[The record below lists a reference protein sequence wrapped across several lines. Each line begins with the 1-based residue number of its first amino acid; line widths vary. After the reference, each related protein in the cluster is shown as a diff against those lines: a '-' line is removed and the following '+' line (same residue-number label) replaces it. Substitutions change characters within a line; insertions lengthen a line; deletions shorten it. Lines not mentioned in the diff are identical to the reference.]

1 MAKPPE
7 HRRPTRGALERR
19 PLLYYITD
27 RKALPG
33 EIPLPI
39 IKQAV
44 AAGIDLIQIRER
56 DLPVRRLLALVEEA
70 VKRAGTGPTRI
81 LVNDRLDVAVA
92 AGAAGVHLPA
102 HSFPVDEVRRSYPE
116 LLIGA
121 STHNLEE
128 LRRAAD
134 GGADFAV
141 FGPVFETPSKK
152 TYGPPVGLEKLAE
165 AVRAVNIPVLAL
177 GGVTLENSA
186 DCLRAGAAG
195 LAAISLFQ
203 QSPDLEETTKRLRT
217 LRGSGNSRRSSRSHT
232 QPR

>member
-7 HRRPTRGALERR
+7 RRRSTRGALERR
-19 PLLYYITD
+19 PLLCYITD
-27 RKALPG
+27 RKGLPG
-33 EIPLPI
+33 EDPLPI
-39 IKQAV
+39 IEQAV

-70 VKRAGTGPTRI
+70 VKRAGAGPTRI

-102 HSFPVDEVRRSYPE
+102 HGFPVDEVRRSYPE

-152 TYGPPVGLEKLAE
+152 AYGPPLGLEKLAE
-165 AVRAVNIPVLAL
+165 AARAVNIPLLAL
-177 GGVTLENSA
+177 GGVTLENAA

-203 QSPDLEETTKRLRT
+203 QSADLCETIRQLHV
-217 LRGSGNSRRSSRSHT
+217 L
-232 QPR
+232 QQEI

>member
-7 HRRPTRGALERR
+7 HRRSTRGALERR

-33 EIPLPI
+33 EDPLPI
-39 IKQAV
+39 IEQAG

-70 VKRAGTGPTRI
+70 IKRAGATRV

-102 HSFPVDEVRRSYPE
+102 HGFPVDEVRRSYPE

-134 GGADFAV
+134 RGADFAV
-141 FGPVFETPSKK
+141 FGPVFETSSKK
-152 TYGPPVGLEKLAE
+152 AYGPPVGLGKLAE
-165 AVRAVNIPVLAL
+165 AARAVNIPLLAL
-177 GGVTLENSA
+177 GGITLENAA
-186 DCLRAGAAG
+186 DCLRAGAGG

-203 QSPDLEETTKRLRT
+203 NSADLRETIQRLRV
-217 LRGSGNSRRSSRSHT
+217 LG
-232 QPR
+232 QEF

>member
-1 MAKPPE
+1 VAKPPE

-27 RKALPG
+27 RKWLPG
-33 EIPLPI
+33 EDLLPI
-39 IKQAV
+39 IEQTV

-70 VKRAGTGPTRI
+70 VKAASAGSTRI

-92 AGAAGVHLPA
+92 AGAAGVQLPA
-102 HSFPVDEVRRSYPE
+102 HGFSVEEVRRNYPE

-121 STHNLEE
+121 STHNLDE

-152 TYGPPVGLEKLAE
+152 AYGPPLGLEKLAE

-177 GGVTLENSA
+177 GGVTLENAA

-203 QSPDLEETTKRLRT
+203 QSPDLEETVTRLRV
-217 LRGSGNSRRSSRSHT
+217 LG
-232 QPR
+232 QEF

>member
-7 HRRPTRGALERR
+7 RRRSTRGALERR
-19 PLLYYITD
+19 PLLCYITD

-33 EIPLPI
+33 EDPLPI
-39 IKQAV
+39 IEQAV

-92 AGAAGVHLPA
+92 TGAAGVHLPA
-102 HSFPVDEVRRSYPE
+102 RGFPVDEVRRNYPE

-152 TYGPPVGLEKLAE
+152 AYGPPVGLEKLTE

-177 GGVTLENSA
+177 GGVTLENAA

-203 QSPDLEETTKRLRT
+203 QSPDL
-217 LRGSGNSRRSSRSHT
+217 
-232 QPR
+232 

>member
-7 HRRPTRGALERR
+7 RRRSTRGALEHR
-19 PLLYYITD
+19 PLLCYITD

-33 EIPLPI
+33 EDPLPI
-39 IKQAV
+39 IEQAV
-44 AAGIDLIQIRER
+44 AAGLDLIQIRER

-70 VKRAGTGPTRI
+70 VKRAGAGPTRI

-92 AGAAGVHLPA
+92 TGAAGVHLPA
-102 HSFPVDEVRRSYPE
+102 HGFPVDEVHRSYPE

-152 TYGPPVGLEKLAE
+152 AYGPPVGLEKLAE
-165 AVRAVNIPVLAL
+165 AARAVNIPVLAL
-177 GGVTLENSA
+177 GGVTLENAA

-203 QSPDLEETTKRLRT
+203 QSADLCETIRQLHV
-217 LRGSGNSRRSSRSHT
+217 L
-232 QPR
+232 QQEI

>member
-1 MAKPPE
+1 MAKLPE
-7 HRRPTRGALERR
+7 HRRPTRSALERR

-33 EIPLPI
+33 EDPLPI
-39 IKQAV
+39 IEQAV
-44 AAGIDLIQIRER
+44 ADGIDLIQIRER
-56 DLPVRRLLALVEEA
+56 DLPVRSLLALVEEA
-70 VKRAGTGPTRI
+70 VKAAGAGPTRI

-92 AGAAGVHLPA
+92 ASAAGVHLPA
-102 HSFPVDEVRRSYPE
+102 HGFPVDEVRRNYPD

-121 STHNLEE
+121 STHNLDE

-152 TYGPPVGLEKLAE
+152 AYGPPVGLEKLAE
-165 AVRAVNIPVLAL
+165 AARTVNIPVLAL
-177 GGVTLENSA
+177 GGVTLENAA

-203 QSPDLEETTKRLRT
+203 NSADLRETIQRLRA
-217 LRGSGNSRRSSRSHT
+217 LR
-232 QPR
+232 

>member
-7 HRRPTRGALERR
+7 HRRSTRGALERR

-27 RKALPG
+27 RKALAG
-33 EIPLPI
+33 EDPLPI
-39 IKQAV
+39 IEQAV

-56 DLPVRRLLALVEEA
+56 DLPVRRLLALVEGA
-70 VKRAGTGPTRI
+70 VKRAGAGPTRI

-92 AGAAGVHLPA
+92 TGAAGVHLPA
-102 HSFPVDEVRRSYPE
+102 RGFPVEEVRRSYPE

-134 GGADFAV
+134 GGAGFAV

-152 TYGPPVGLEKLAE
+152 AYGPPVGLEKLAE
-165 AVRAVNIPVLAL
+165 AARAVNIPVLAL
-177 GGVTLENSA
+177 GGVTLENAA

-203 QSPDLEETTKRLRT
+203 QSADLEETTKRLRV
-217 LRGSGNSRRSSRSHT
+217 LG
-232 QPR
+232 QEF

>member
-1 MAKPPE
+1 VAKPPE
-7 HRRPTRGALERR
+7 HRRSTRGALERR

-27 RKALPG
+27 RKGLPG
-33 EIPLPI
+33 EDLLPI
-39 IKQAV
+39 IEQTV

-70 VKRAGTGPTRI
+70 VKAADTGSTRV

-92 AGAAGVHLPA
+92 TGAAGVHLPA
-102 HSFPVDEVRRSYPE
+102 RGFSVDEVRRSYPE
-116 LLIGA
+116 LLIGT

-152 TYGPPVGLEKLAE
+152 AYGPPTGLEKLAE
-165 AVRAVNIPVLAL
+165 AARAVNIPVLAL
-177 GGVTLENSA
+177 GGVTLKNAA

-203 QSPDLEETTKRLRT
+203 NSADLRETIQRLRV
-217 LRGSGNSRRSSRSHT
+217 LG
-232 QPR
+232 QEF

>member
-7 HRRPTRGALERR
+7 HRRSTRGALERR
-19 PLLYYITD
+19 PLLCYITD

-33 EIPLPI
+33 EDPLPI
-39 IKQAV
+39 IEQAV

-56 DLPVRRLLALVEEA
+56 DLPVRRLLALIEEA
-70 VKRAGTGPTRI
+70 VKAAGAGPTRI

-102 HSFPVDEVRRSYPE
+102 HGFSVDEVRRSYPE

-121 STHNLEE
+121 STHNLKE

-152 TYGPPVGLEKLAE
+152 AYGPPLGLEQLAQ

-177 GGVTLENSA
+177 GGVTLENAA

-203 QSPDLEETTKRLRT
+203 QSADLCETIRQLHV
-217 LRGSGNSRRSSRSHT
+217 L
-232 QPR
+232 QQEI

>member
-7 HRRPTRGALERR
+7 HRRSTRGALERR

-33 EIPLPI
+33 EDLLPI
-39 IKQAV
+39 VEHAI

-56 DLPVRRLLALVEEA
+56 DLPVRNLLALVEEA
-70 VKRAGTGPTRI
+70 VKRAGAGPTRI

-102 HSFPVDEVRRSYPE
+102 RGFPVDEVRRSYPE

-152 TYGPPVGLEKLAE
+152 AYGPPVGLDKLAE

-177 GGVTLENSA
+177 GGVTLENAA

-195 LAAISLFQ
+195 LDAISLFQ
-203 QSPDLEETTKRLRT
+203 QSADLRETINQLRAV
-217 LRGSGNSRRSSRSHT
+217 
-232 QPR
+232 

>member
-1 MAKPPE
+1 MARPPE

-33 EIPLPI
+33 EDPLPI
-39 IKQAV
+39 IEQAV
-44 AAGIDLIQIRER
+44 AAGINLIQIRER
-56 DLPVRRLLALVEEA
+56 DLPVRRRLALVEEA
-70 VKRAGTGPTRI
+70 VKAAGAGPTRV

-102 HSFPVDEVRRSYPE
+102 HGFSVDEVRRSYPE
-116 LLIGA
+116 LLVGA

-152 TYGPPVGLEKLAE
+152 AYGPPLGLEKLAE
-165 AVRAVNIPVLAL
+165 AARAVNLPVLAL
-177 GGVTLENSA
+177 GGVTRENAA

-203 QSPDLEETTKRLRT
+203 QSADLREIVRQLHVLQQEI
-217 LRGSGNSRRSSRSHT
+217 
-232 QPR
+232 